1 MREKGLRD
9 LFIILV
15 YISVSFFLAALISPL
30 LFNAG
35 KNFAEVFANKDTT
48 DTFTWLGKKAAKA
61 EFDTYF
67 KRALLL
73 TALLGL
79 WPLIRAIRSRRPADD
94 DSVWLSLFRRP
105 GNSLLSGPR
114 QCGVGFFTCGGIFL
128 IMALLI
134 HILGWR
140 IWDPTVSTNEIPNL
154 ALKSLQPAIA
164 VSLLEEILFRGLLM
178 GVFLRSFRPAFTIL
192 AISLLFAFVHFL
204 QPPSGTH
211 VSNPYAL
218 TAGFEMLAL
227 IGQRFLEPQLLIFAF
242 SSLFLTGIILAIA
255 RQRTGSIWLPIGM
268 HAGWI
273 FSVHLYLK
281 LTEHQPNHP
290 HGAGIYLGDSIRE
303 GVLPL
308 TALIITGI
316 IIVIYL
322 RKSPPPETPS
332 P

>member
-1 MREKGLRD
+1 MCNA
-9 LFIILV
+9 FNILI
-15 YISVSFFLAALISPL
+15 YISVSFLLAALISPL

-35 KNFAEVFANKDTT
+35 KSFAEVFANKDTT

-79 WPLIRAIRSRRPADD
+79 WPLIRTIRSRPPAND
-94 DSVWLSLFRRP
+94 DSFWLSLFRRP
-105 GNSLLSGPR
+105 GNSILSGPC
-114 QCGVGFFTCGGIFL
+114 QCGIGFFTCGGIFL

-134 HILGWR
+134 HILDWR
-140 IWDPTVSTNEIPNL
+140 IWNPTVPTNEIPSL

-178 GVFLRSFRPAFTIL
+178 GVFLRSFRPAFAIF

-204 QPPSGTH
+204 QPPSGSY
-211 VSNPYAL
+211 VSDPYTL
-218 TAGFEMLAL
+218 TAGFEMLTL
-227 IGQRFLEPQLLIFAF
+227 IGQRFLDPQLLIFAF
-242 SSLFLTGIILAIA
+242 SNIFLTGIILAIA

-273 FSVHLYLK
+273 FSVQLYLK
-281 LTEHQPNHP
+281 LTEHHPNHAN
-290 HGAGIYLGDSIRE
+290 GAGIYLGDSIRE

-322 RKSPPPETPS
+322 RKSPPQETPS
-332 P
+332 S

>member
-1 MREKGLRD
+1 MRD
-9 LFIILV
+9 AFNILI
-15 YISVSFFLAALISPL
+15 YISVSFLLAALISPL

-35 KNFAEVFANKDTT
+35 KSFAEVFANKDTT
-48 DTFTWLGKKAAKA
+48 DTFTWLGRKVAKA

-79 WPLIRAIRSRRPADD
+79 WPLIRTIRSRPPAND
-94 DSVWLSLFRRP
+94 DSFWLSLFRRP
-105 GNSLLSGPR
+105 GNSILSGPC
-114 QCGVGFFTCGGIFL
+114 QCGIGFFTCGGIFL

-134 HILGWR
+134 HILDWR
-140 IWDPTVSTNEIPNL
+140 IWNPTVPTNEIPNL

-164 VSLLEEILFRGLLM
+164 IF
-178 GVFLRSFRPAFTIL
+178 

-204 QPPSGTH
+204 QPPSGSY
-211 VSNPYAL
+211 VSDPYTL
-218 TAGFEMLAL
+218 TAGFEMLTL
-227 IGQRFLEPQLLIFAF
+227 IGQRFLDPQLLIFAF
-242 SSLFLTGIILAIA
+242 SNIFLTGIILAIA

-273 FSVHLYLK
+273 FSVQLYLK
-281 LTEHQPNHP
+281 LTEHHPNHAN
-290 HGAGIYLGDSIRE
+290 GAGIYLGDSIRE

-322 RKSPPPETPS
+322 RKSPPQETPS
-332 P
+332 S

>member
-1 MREKGLRD
+1 MRKKGLGDVFR
-9 LFIILV
+9 ILIYV
-15 YISVSFFLAALISPL
+15 SVSFLLAALISPL

-35 KNFAEVFANKDTT
+35 KNFAEVFADKDTT
-48 DTFTWLGKKAAKA
+48 DTFSWLGKKAAKA

-79 WPLIRAIRSRRPADD
+79 WPLIRAIRPRRPTDD
-94 DSVWLSLFRRP
+94 DSVWLPLFRRP

-114 QCGVGFFTCGGIFL
+114 QCSLGFFSCGGIFL

-134 HILGWR
+134 HIQGWR

-164 VSLLEEILFRGLLM
+164 VSFLEEILFRGLLM

-204 QPPSGTH
+204 QPPSGTN
-211 VSNPYAL
+211 VSDPYAL

-227 IGQRFLEPQLLIFAF
+227 IGQRFLEPQLLIFSF

-273 FSVHLYLK
+273 FSVQLYMK
-281 LTEHQPNHP
+281 LTEHHPNHAN
-290 HGAGIYLGDSIRE
+290 GAGIYLGDSIRE

-322 RKSPPPETPS
+322 HKSPLTETPS